1 VTNYVER
8 HISGHQ
14 EAPSKKTEVTGAVGT
29 HTNAFALVFRIPY
42 LLLIAF
48 MLLLNAID
56 ITYTQA
62 LLTSVDRG
70 K

>member
-1 VTNYVER
+1 MTNYVER

-56 ITYTQA
+56 IT
-62 LLTSVDRG
+62 
-70 K
+70 